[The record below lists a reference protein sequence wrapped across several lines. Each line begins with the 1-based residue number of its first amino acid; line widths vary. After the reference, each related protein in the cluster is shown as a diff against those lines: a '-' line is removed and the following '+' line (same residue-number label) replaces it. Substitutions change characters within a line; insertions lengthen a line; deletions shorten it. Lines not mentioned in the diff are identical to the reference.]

1 MVASLLGM
9 CVIALLG
16 DPAASTTPGALSP
29 ASVSS
34 PASPGLA
41 TAETPP
47 SAYVVS
53 RESQSG
59 SEVVMGEAPGPFR
72 VAADVDVKKR
82 DSRGRTPLFIM
93 AVGGNSLVA
102 ERIGRV
108 DALIAAGADPN
119 AADDLGSTPLIEAAK
134 FGNGTVVK
142 RLAEKGARADA
153 ADKGGRTALHFA
165 VLAGDWRPWA
175 AICGL
180 DAPEP
185 SRGAGLGTVMLANY
199 SYPTYTVD
207 VLIGLRAD
215 VDMADAAGWTP
226 LMCAVAA
233 GWYQD
238 DVLRPE
244 WLPHSPR
251 VLEIVTR
258 FEDKRLAHEEDP
270 RARGFAAVLTS
281 KLLDAGADPLK
292 KNKGGVSALA
302 LARQRDDGE
311 GKRCVELMV
320 LKLITDGRERELVE
334 LRDEP

>member
-1 MVASLLGM
+1 
-9 CVIALLG
+9 
-16 DPAASTTPGALSP
+16 
-29 ASVSS
+29 
-34 PASPGLA
+34 
-41 TAETPP
+41 
-47 SAYVVS
+47 
-53 RESQSG
+53 
-59 SEVVMGEAPGPFR
+59 MGEAPGPFR

-82 DSRGRTPLFIM
+82 DDRGRTPLFIV
-93 AVGGNSLVA
+93 AVGGNSQVA

-108 DALIAAGADPN
+108 DALIAAGADPD

-134 FGNGTVVK
+134 FGNAIVVK
-142 RLAEKGARADA
+142 RLAEKGARADV

-185 SRGAGLGTVMLANY
+185 SRGAGLGTVMLANF

-207 VLIGLRAD
+207 VLIGLKAE
-215 VDMADAAGWTP
+215 VDAADAAGWTP

-251 VLEIVTR
+251 VLEVVTH
-258 FEDKRLAHEEDP
+258 FEGERLPHEEDP
-270 RARGFAAVLTS
+270 RARCFTAVLTS
-281 KLLDAGADPLK
+281 KLLDVGADPLK
-292 KNKGGVSALA
+292 KNKAGLTAFA
-302 LARQRDDGE
+302 LARRRTDGE
-311 GKRCVELMV
+311 GKRCAELML
-320 LKLITDGRERELVE
+320 LKLIRDGRERELSE